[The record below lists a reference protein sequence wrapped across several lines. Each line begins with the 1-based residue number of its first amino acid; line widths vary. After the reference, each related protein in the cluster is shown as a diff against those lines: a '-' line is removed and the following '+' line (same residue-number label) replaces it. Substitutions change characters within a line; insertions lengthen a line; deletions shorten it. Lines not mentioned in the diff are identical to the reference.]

1 MTSAENLASPKQ
13 QSSSSSSSLSQY
25 RPPSRQH
32 SNRETGRESRDRES
46 RDRESRDRESRDR
59 ESSRE
64 SNREAAAAS
73 REAAAAANREA
84 AAAAAATAA
93 NREMDLEDLIAP
105 SKVSKSGSHSQASTP
120 INTMATTHSNEQE
133 ASGSASLGSDHNAND
148 GNKQSDANAA
158 STSGNQQQ
166 DSDSGERRGRRT
178 RGKRPRSGEELE
190 SLVMPERK
198 RELRS
203 SAGRLAAAAAARH
216 ALEAKM
222 ASASSHESL
231 NLSTTSSHSDDQKYS
246 GGDNET

>member
-1 MTSAENLASPKQ
+1 MTNAENLASPKQ

-32 SNRETGRESRDRES
+32 SNRESGRESRDRES

-84 AAAAAATAA
+84 AAAAATAA

-105 SKVSKSGSHSQASTP
+105 SKVSKSGSHSQTSAP
-120 INTMATTHSNEQE
+120 INTMASMHSNEQE
-133 ASGSASLGSDHNAND
+133 ASGSASLGSDHNVND

-158 STSGNQQQ
+158 SSSGNQQQ